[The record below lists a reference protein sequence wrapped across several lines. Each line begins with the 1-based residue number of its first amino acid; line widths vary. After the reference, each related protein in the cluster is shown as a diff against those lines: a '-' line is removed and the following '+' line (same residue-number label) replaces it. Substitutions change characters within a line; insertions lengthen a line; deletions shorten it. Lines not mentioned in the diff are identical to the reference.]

1 MSINHLINENGFK
14 LNLYTQEIETSGL
27 DVSGNLEVKGSTSLD
42 ETEINTGLVVNG
54 DISANVVGCNSVNTF
69 EIKNSNT
76 KLYVASA
83 PSFITLNPAHSST
96 IQSINQIRYM
106 KEEYLRFSGDTSEY
120 VSVLKIKLY
129 FALTYTNTV
138 SSIMFFSLDI
148 TDIPFIY
155 HNGTILHNRGV
166 GILGGGQF
174 REYNVDTTSNTNQLR
189 VFFETVLPQAVTTPP
204 STSICECEFE
214 IVQA

>member
-27 DVSGNLEVKGSTSLD
+27 DVSNNLEVKGSTILD

-54 DISANVVGCNSVNTF
+54 DISANTVGCNTLNTL

-76 KLYVASA
+76 KLYEASA
-83 PSFITLNPAHSST
+83 PSFVVLNPAHSST
-96 IQSINQIRYM
+96 IQSISQIKYM
-106 KEEYLRFSGDTSEY
+106 KEEYLRFSLDTSSY
-120 VSVLKIKLY
+120 VSVLKIKVY
-129 FALTYTNTV
+129 FALTYLNTI

-148 TDIPFIY
+148 TDIPSIY
-155 HNGTILHNRGV
+155 HNGAVIYNRGR
-166 GILGGGQF
+166 GFLSNGQF
-174 REYNVDTTSNTNQLR
+174 REYNVDTSIINQFG
-189 VFFETVLPQAVTTPP
+189 VFFETFLPQAVTTPP